1 MPTPSRQLLSRT
13 VYDTDGV
20 TVNWD
25 FSFSGGYLDRGH
37 VKAYVDLPTG
47 ERTEL
52 TVTPGMFIGPYQLA
66 ITPAILSGR
75 KLTIYRDT
83 PKDLPLVDFTDG
95 AGFSEASLDITA
107 KQAVFV
113 SAESVDTL
121 NTSSNYEA
129 SVSATAAYASQLAA
143 AASALAAQA
152 QATASA
158 ASASAASSAAA
169 SINTSAF
176 ATAAQGVKADTA
188 LQPGSAASSAQGAK
202 ADTALQPAA
211 IGVTVQ
217 AYDADIPTIFAT
229 QAEMEAGI
237 ESAIR
242 SMSPLRVQQAIAAA
256 IAGLGSS
263 SGVPT
268 GAIIGFPVATAPAGY
283 IKANG
288 DNVSRTT
295 YAALFAV
302 YGTTYGAGD
311 GTTTFTLPDYRGE
324 FPRWFDDGRGVDT
337 GRVITAAQL
346 DQLQGHGHTA
356 ASLSGGSQ
364 VPSYGA
370 GAPVSTGAQAPL
382 APIADGAYGTPR
394 VGSET
399 RPRNKALLAC
409 IKT

>member
-13 VYDTDGV
+13 IYDTDGV

-25 FSFSGGYLDRGH
+25 FSFSGGYIDRGH

-83 PKDLPLVDFTDG
+83 PKGMPLVDFTDG
-95 AGFSEASLDITA
+95 AGFSEASMDITA

-169 SINTSAF
+169 SIDTSAF

-188 LQPGSAASSAQGAK
+188 LQPGEAATTAQGTLADTAVQPGEAATPAQGLLADSALQPGEAATPAQGAL
-202 ADTALQPAA
+202 ADTALQ
-211 IGVTVQ
+211 
-217 AYDADIPTIFAT
+217 
-229 QAEMEAGI
+229 
-237 ESAIR
+237 S
-242 SMSPLRVQQAIAAA
+242 
-256 IAGLGSS
+256 
-263 SGVPT
+263 VPNLS
-268 GAIIGFPVATAPAGY
+268 V
-283 IKANG
+283 
-288 DNVSRTT
+288 
-295 YAALFAV
+295 
-302 YGTTYGAGD
+302 
-311 GTTTFTLPDYRGE
+311 
-324 FPRWFDDGRGVDT
+324 
-337 GRVITAAQL
+337 TAAK
-346 DQLQGHGHTA
+346 
-356 ASLSGGSQ
+356 LSGGQS
-364 VPSYGA
+364 G
-370 GAPVSTGAQAPL
+370 GAPVFGVRAWCVFNGALTGTNAPQAGGNVASVTRAGAGTWRVNFVTPM
-382 APIADGAYGTPR
+382 PNADYAVAASWGVSASGNLQVGYISNATTKDASGFSFHINAAGTAFDPTTVTLII
-394 VGSET
+394 VG
-399 RPRNKALLAC
+399 
-409 IKT
+409 